1 MRKWS
6 MMGLLQVV
14 SLGLFAQEDTTT
26 GEVVDNASPTAFVV
40 IGVIILIVVIYVL
53 YSRQKRRY
61 ND

>member
-6 MMGLLQVV
+6 ILVLLQVF
-14 SLGLFAQEDTTT
+14 SLAVLAQENHT
-26 GEVVDNASPTAFVV
+26 GEMDETSPTVFVV
-40 IGVIILIVVIYVL
+40 VGVILLIVVIYIL

>member
-6 MMGLLQVV
+6 VFGLLQLV
-14 SLGLFAQEDTTT
+14 SLAVLAQENHT
-26 GEVVDNASPTAFVV
+26 GELEDKSSTIYVV
-40 IGVIILIVVIYVL
+40 IGVILLIVVIYML

>member
-6 MMGLLQVV
+6 VYGLLQLV
-14 SLGLFAQEDTTT
+14 SLAVLAQENHT
-26 GEVVDNASPTAFVV
+26 GELEDKSSTIYVV
-40 IGVIILIVVIYVL
+40 IGVILLIVVIYML